1 MPQPARNYCHLQKY
15 KQHYPIKAADNTAQ
29 QMSGVSEENDKKSTT
44 RFRHQNNG
52 NIICW
57 GFNYFVFLMIA
68 VIFSASLSG
77 AHDINTGE
85 QHLKCE
91 IIYEEIFFF
100 H

>member
-1 MPQPARNYCHLQKY
+1 
-15 KQHYPIKAADNTAQ
+15 
-29 QMSGVSEENDKKSTT
+29 
-44 RFRHQNNG
+44 
-52 NIICW
+52 
-57 GFNYFVFLMIA
+57 MIA

-100 H
+100 FIEKMELTCRCAKSIKDR